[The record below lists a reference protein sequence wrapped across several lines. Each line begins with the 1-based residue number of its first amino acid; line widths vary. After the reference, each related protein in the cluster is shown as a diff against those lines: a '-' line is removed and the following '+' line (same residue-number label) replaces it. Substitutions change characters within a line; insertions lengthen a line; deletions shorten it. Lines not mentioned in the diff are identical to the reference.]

1 MCIVM
6 VMVWCLNP
14 CLRKIRSGI
23 HLYQIESS
31 LIHYIKRVRLLFI
44 EVLITLFTEVSL
56 TTLCDY
62 YRKVTHASCYC
73 IMITYYY
80 AYKGLHSVDVYSN
93 NYLYIGQRLILWIY
107 NYYCMYNAC
116 IYYVHISSQ

>member
-1 MCIVM
+1 MHRHGDGVVFKSM
-6 VMVWCLNP
+6 PEKNTEWNP
-14 CLRKIRSGI
+14 LVPNRII
-23 HLYQIESS
+23 TYTVHQ
-31 LIHYIKRVRLLFI
+31 RVRLLFI

-93 NYLYIGQRLILWIY
+93 NYLYTVQRLILWIY

-116 IYYVHISSQ
+116 VYYVHISSQ